1 MLFVVYIKSTEGSYP
16 TMIAIFLLKG
26 DAKEFIK
33 NNPMREVLF
42 MEEVDSY
49 ENWYN
54 IRQDLNKIVLDT
66 EE

>member
-33 NNPMREVLF
+33 NNPDWKTIL
-42 MEEVDSY
+42 
-49 ENWYN
+49 
-54 IRQDLNKIVLDT
+54 K
-66 EE
+66 